1 MTGDKVS
8 IPEDRAAPR
17 HAEINEPAAA
27 TLRIL
32 FLCTG
37 NSARS
42 ILAEA
47 LLNHAGEG
55 RFIAASAGSQ
65 PLGRVNPHALAVLKE
80 MGLSTQGLRSKSWAE
95 YERHDAPSV
104 DLVITLCHSAAREAC
119 PVWPGHPVRG
129 HWGLPDPASVQG
141 YEEELRAAFR
151 QTRDEILARIEK
163 LLALPIAD
171 MEPKAIS
178 EALNRIGQGQSVE
191 CQSAE

>member
-1 MTGDKVS
+1 MSTS
-8 IPEDRAAPR
+8 LDRAAPQR
-17 HAEINEPAAA
+17 DEITERAARP
-27 TLRIL
+27 LRVL

-47 LLNHAGEG
+47 LLNHAGKN

-65 PLGRVNPHALAVLKE
+65 PLGRVNPHALAVLEE

-95 YERHDAPSV
+95 YEHHDAPQI

-119 PVWPGHPVRG
+119 PVWPGHPVSG

-141 YEEELRAAFR
+141 YDEKLRAAFR

-163 LLALPIAD
+163 LLALPIGE
-171 MEPKAIS
+171 MEPPAIV
-178 EALNRIGQGQSVE
+178 EALNRIGQG
-191 CQSAE
+191 A